1 MTPPELSAFVYGV
14 ITGSTMVDPETAL
27 SVLKWILRNSR
38 FSEQYRDGKIHSIGI
53 EGVLSLGELT
63 IEKRK

>member
-1 MTPPELSAFVYGV
+1 
-14 ITGSTMVDPETAL
+14 MVDPETAL